1 MNRPLNHA
9 VVNELAAYQDDAI
22 VSKTIIKKNTGTI
35 TLFAFDRGQELS
47 EHTAPFDAMVYLIDG
62 RADISIAGKPF
73 LVKSGEMIIL
83 PANIPHAL
91 KASERF
97 KMMLIMIRS

>member
-1 MNRPLNHA
+1 MDKLLNHA
-9 VVNELAAYQDDAI
+9 IVNELATYQDDAI

-62 RADISIAGKPF
+62 KADISIAGKPF

>member
-1 MNRPLNHA
+1 MDKPLNHA

-73 LVKSGEMIIL
+73 LVKSGEMILL